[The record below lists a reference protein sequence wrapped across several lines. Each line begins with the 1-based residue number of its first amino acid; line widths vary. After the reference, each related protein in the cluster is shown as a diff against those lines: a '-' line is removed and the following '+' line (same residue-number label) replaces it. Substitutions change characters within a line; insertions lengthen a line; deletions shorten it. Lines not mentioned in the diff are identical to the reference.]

1 MVQWLTLCAI
11 SAVCPGFIPGWRT
24 EVTQA
29 ALHGKKKKSRMCI
42 WMAESLHYS
51 PETTTPL
58 LITIPQYKMKSL
70 KLNKEKGKNGSAI

>member
-1 MVQWLTLCAI
+1 
-11 SAVCPGFIPGWRT
+11 
-24 EVTQA
+24 
-29 ALHGKKKKSRMCI
+29 
-42 WMAESLHYS
+42 MAESLHYL